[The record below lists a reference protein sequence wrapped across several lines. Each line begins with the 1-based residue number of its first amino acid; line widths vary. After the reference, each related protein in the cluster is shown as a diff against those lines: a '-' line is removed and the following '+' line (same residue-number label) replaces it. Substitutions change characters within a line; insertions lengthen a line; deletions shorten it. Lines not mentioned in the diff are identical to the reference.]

1 MWDIKQIITLKYRQ
15 CDKLSIS
22 RWSDV
27 NAIFLAVPAR
37 KIATSNHLEID
48 SSSHHRIFG
57 DYLLTIMFALKY
69 FDMGTCIGVRDQ
81 LRLGSWGFCPNN
93 FSGAPALKTRWAGV
107 AGGGGGFFYRAKKK
121 GSSITTMLD
130 YVIHVASAWKAK
142 KKR

>member
-48 SSSHHRIFG
+48 SSSHHRILWWLF
-57 DYLLTIMFALKY
+57 DYYLKS
-69 FDMGTCIGVRDQ
+69 GI
-81 LRLGSWGFCPNN
+81 
-93 FSGAPALKTRWAGV
+93 FSGELRK
-107 AGGGGGFFYRAKKK
+107 
-121 GSSITTMLD
+121 SSITESWQYWQAYL
-130 YVIHVASAWKAK
+130 V
-142 KKR
+142 